1 MAKINRNITLLIQ
14 GTIEAK
20 SEKDYDRQRWQLLV
34 ILENAGF
41 SASIEDEND
50 DEEEIEEVN

>member
-1 MAKINRNITLLIQ
+1 MAKINRNVTLLIQ

-20 SEKDYDRQRWQLLV
+20 SEKDYTDQLEELIL

-41 SASIEDEND
+41 SASVEDESD
-50 DEEEIEEVN
+50 DEDEEVN